1 MTAGADKDAEHDLCL
16 GKADERESETESEK
30 ESRQEGK
37 TARTIIKHSIA
48 SVKAYKNSL
57 KACRSV
63 AVRGVTACLFLIK
76 LLVRYW
82 E

>member
-1 MTAGADKDAEHDLCL
+1 MTAGTDKDAEHDLCL
-16 GKADERESETESEK
+16 GRADECESEKVCEK

-37 TARTIIKHSIA
+37 MVRTIIKHSMA
-48 SVKAYKNSL
+48 SVKAYKRCL
-57 KACRSV
+57 KGCRSV

-82 E
+82 G